1 MIQIATLYE
10 LQQDYLTLLEMMDD
24 ENIDPQAITDTMEAV
39 EGELE
44 IKAENYAKI
53 MKNISGDIEKL
64 KAEEKR
70 IANRRKSLEH
80 NVDVMKQKLFETMKT
95 TGKEKFKTPLF
106 SFSIAKNGGKLPIV
120 IDVDCSSLPDD
131 LVVVDRKPNL
141 DLIRSMLETEGEN
154 QLAHFGERKESLRIR

>member
-10 LQQDYLTLLEMMDD
+10 LQQDYLTLLDMMDD

-39 EGELE
+39 EGDLE
-44 IKAENYAKI
+44 MKAENYAKI

-70 IANRRKSLEH
+70 IANRRKSLEN

-106 SFSIAKNGGKLPIV
+106 SFSIAKNGGKLPVI
-120 IDVDCSSLPDD
+120 IDVDFSSLPDD

-154 QLAHFGERKESLRIR
+154 KIAHFGERKESLRIR

>member
-1 MIQIATLYE
+1 MVRIATLYE
-10 LQQDYLTLLEMMDD
+10 LQQDYLTLLDMMDD

-39 EGELE
+39 EGDLKM
-44 IKAENYAKI
+44 KAENYAKI

-70 IANRRKSLEH
+70 IANRRKSLEN

-120 IDVDCSSLPDD
+120 IDVDYASLPDD
-131 LVVVDRKPNL
+131 LVVVDKKPNL
-141 DLIRSMLETEGEN
+141 ESIRSLLEAGGECKI
-154 QLAHFGERKESLRIR
+154 AHFGERKESLRIR